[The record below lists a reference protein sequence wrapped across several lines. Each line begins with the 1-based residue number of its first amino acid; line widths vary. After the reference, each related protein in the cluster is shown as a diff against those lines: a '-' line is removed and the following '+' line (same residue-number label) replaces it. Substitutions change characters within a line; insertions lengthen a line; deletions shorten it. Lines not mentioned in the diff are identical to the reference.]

1 LEWDSFLWDNGV
13 IRVQTSQHFDAK
25 TEESLGDVAVD
36 SEALELLRGRAGD
49 SLLTNRKICEKVR
62 LNLHACVGV
71 HGEDRRHSEKRANHS
86 SPVAAT
92 FLPKIDLL

>member
-1 LEWDSFLWDNGV
+1 MNSRRIRLTDPADVLLVKEIDLLEWDSFLWDNGV

-62 LNLHACVGV
+62 LGFPGRELSVC
-71 HGEDRRHSEKRANHS
+71 
-86 SPVAAT
+86 P
-92 FLPKIDLL
+92 